1 MKEYG
6 LYDIKDNELCVFIG
20 NIKEIADFLECS
32 KDSLRSWISNKKNKK
47 RNGLIKK
54 RYELVEIIE
63 VEEEKEKTIKTDK
76 EKFQEIIKAFK
87 IDIYELMLKFPKY
100 NYTKRE
106 FNRDYNQEAD
116 YEDEEWKQIGNLN
129 YLVSNYGRIK
139 NKTTKKLKQLK
150 FQLYGMQ
157 VLLWQNSKSYTITVS
172 RLVAA
177 MFIRP
182 LKENERVFHKN
193 NNIRDNYYKN
203 LYIKSY

>member
-32 KDSLRSWISNKKNKK
+32 KASLRSWISNKKNNK
-47 RNGLIKK
+47 RDGLIKK
-54 RYELVEIIE
+54 KYELVEIKEEIE
-63 VEEEKEKTIKTDK
+63 ETVKTDK
-76 EKFQEIIKAFK
+76 EIFQDIIKAFR
-87 IDIYELMLKFPKY
+87 IDIHELISKFPKY
-100 NYTKRE
+100 NYTKSE
-106 FNRDYNQEAD
+106 FDRDYMQEAD

-129 YLVSNYGRIK
+129 YLISNYGRIK

-150 FQLYGMQ
+150 FQSYGMQ
-157 VLLWQNSKSYTITVS
+157 VLLWKNSKSYTITIS
-172 RLVAA
+172 RLVAE
-177 MFIRP
+177 MFIRHI
-182 LKENERVFHKN
+182 EGNERVFHKN